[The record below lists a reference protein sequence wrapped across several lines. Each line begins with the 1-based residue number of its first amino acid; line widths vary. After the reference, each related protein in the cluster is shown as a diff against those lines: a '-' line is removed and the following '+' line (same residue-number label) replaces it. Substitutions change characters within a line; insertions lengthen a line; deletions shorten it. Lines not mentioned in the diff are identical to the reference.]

1 MQACLARRAAWFAVV
16 LPLAACTTMSP
27 YEFSPCV
34 RGGGATDECR
44 AESDLEARWQQAEAD
59 TRDARARYVRRLEEL
74 GSVTP
79 TVGRLMLA
87 LGTFGLLRGINASG
101 SGDIPRAAVLGTA
114 AYGYGALAASPPR
127 EQVYIAGIE
136 ALSCALAAAEPLGRA
151 IPQLG
156 ESVADADSLRG
167 RRARAGIELGELMAT
182 VRELGPW
189 LQPVV
194 LDASVPAQC
203 RAPAPS
209 CVPAQQ
215 PDALSREACAGA
227 LAEWQQRCRGA
238 GAKTLVLA
246 SLRAQ
251 AVHEAAQ
258 AEQEAIAA
266 TLKVADETIRRV
278 ESAPHSLLARS
289 ATIQAAV
296 AKEVQKTAPDLNA
309 VASVVALVKREGTPT
324 APSAPRPTSDSDAE
338 SSPMKRQRLDATAEA
353 ALDRAEHRLQQAR
366 DARLRLAVVLDDI
379 AARTAGAED
388 GLGHCSLSVPGVTL
402 DVVPADTALNV
413 KAGGKLM
420 FDVGGGTGVPTASAM
435 FGSVSGRLV
444 EGQLRFEYQA
454 PAQAPDG
461 PDTITFRDG
470 ARQARHVVKVTVK

>member
-1 MQACLARRAAWFAVV
+1 MQACQARRAAWFAVV
-16 LPLAACTTMSP
+16 LPLAACTTASP

-44 AESDLEARWQQAEAD
+44 AEPDLEARWKQAEAD

-156 ESVADADSLRG
+156 NSVADADSLRG
-167 RRARAGIELGELMAT
+167 RRARAGIELGELIET
-182 VRELGPW
+182 VRELRPW
-189 LQPVV
+189 LQPVSQE
-194 LDASVPAQC
+194 APVPAQC
-203 RAPAPS
+203 RGPAPS

-215 PDALSREACAGA
+215 PDALSRDACAGA

-238 GAKTLVLA
+238 GAKTVLMP
-246 SLRAQ
+246 SLRVE
-251 AVHEAAQ
+251 AVHEAAKG
-258 AEQEAIAA
+258 EQDAIAA
-266 TLKVADETIRRV
+266 TLKAADETMRLV
-278 ESAPHSLLARS
+278 ESAPGDLLARS
-289 ATIQAAV
+289 AMIQSAV
-296 AKEVQKTAPDLNA
+296 AKEVQRTAPDLNA
-309 VASVVALVKREGTPT
+309 VSSAVAHVKRDGTQT
-324 APSAPRPTSDSDAE
+324 APSVPLPPSDSNAE
-338 SSPMKRQRLDATAEA
+338 SRSMKRQHPDATAEA
-353 ALDRAEHRLQQAR
+353 ALERAEHRLRQAR
-366 DARLRLAVVLDDI
+366 NARLRLAVVLDDI
-379 AARTAGAED
+379 AARTAGAEE
-388 GLGHCSLSVPGVTL
+388 GLGQCSLRVPGVTL
-402 DVVPADTALNV
+402 DVVPADTALSV
-413 KAGGKLM
+413 KVGGKLI
-420 FDVGGGTGVPTASAM
+420 FDVGGGTGVPTASALI
-435 FGSVSGRLV
+435 GTVSGRLV
-444 EGQLRFEYQA
+444 EGRLRFEYQA

-470 ARQARHVVKVTVK
+470 ALQARHEVKVTVK

>member
-156 ESVADADSLRG
+156 GSVNDEDSLRG
-167 RRARAGIELGELMAT
+167 RRAQAAIELGKVIEAVSDLKPMMLE
-182 VRELGPW
+182 VH
-189 LQPVV
+189 QV
-194 LDASVPAQC
+194 ASVSPQC
-203 RAPAPS
+203 RGPAPN

-215 PDALSREACAGA
+215 PDALSRETCTQA
-227 LAEWQQRCRGA
+227 LAEWQDRCRAPGA
-238 GAKTLVLA
+238 ASSLQPPPRLAKVY
-246 SLRAQ
+246 RALS
-251 AVHEAAQ
+251 

-266 TLKVADETIRRV
+266 TLRTADETIRRV
-278 ESAPHSLLARS
+278 ESAPRRLLAQS
-289 ATIQAAV
+289 ASIQASV
-296 AKEVQKTAPDLNA
+296 AKEAQKTSPDLNA
-309 VASVVALVKREGTPT
+309 VAAVVALVKREGTP
-324 APSAPRPTSDSDAE
+324 SAPASSGSPSPGAAQSKAAKPYALDGDA
-338 SSPMKRQRLDATAEA
+338 KATVAAAEA
-353 ALDRAEHRLQQAR
+353 LVERAR
-366 DARLRLAVVLDDI
+366 DARLRLAVLLDDI
-379 AARTAGAED
+379 AARTSGAEE
-388 GLGHCSLSVPGVTL
+388 GLAQCSVSVPGVTL
-402 DVVPADTALNV
+402 DVVPGDTALSV

-420 FDVGGGTGVPTASAM
+420 FDVGGGSGVPTASAM

-454 PAQAPDG
+454 PAQVPDG
-461 PDTITFRDG
+461 PDIITFRDG
-470 ARQARHVVKVTVK
+470 ARQARHVVKVTVQ